1 MSASRRPHWGQL
13 AVEYSFV
20 VAICAALAHMTWF
33 YLDNGYL
40 RQPFYY
46 EPSGTWMDWFSL
58 SYYAHHAGA
67 YEVEKTIYPPLSF
80 VLMKLF
86 SVTHCYDLTRSEEV
100 RACDWLG
107 EWAMVGFWLVA
118 VVVTFLTFFRLDRR
132 TAFPRAFA
140 LSFGFPMLY
149 GFERGNLIIIAYTFY
164 LLAFGPLLR
173 SAKLRWLSAGM
184 VVNLKVYM
192 IAAIVAPL
200 LRRRWLAVE
209 GMILACVLV
218 YLVTWQILGE
228 GSPGQVLENLT
239 SYSEGF
245 GAQHVLDLWFAS
257 SLVPLRTLMS
267 SDMPLETIFSSR
279 QISGIIWTTTIVT
292 YLGQG
297 MAVAA
302 AAAAWLRPEVV
313 PNSRLILFGAAVA
326 LSSKEAGGYTEII
339 LLFSIFSEVWRGF
352 GRRFA
357 IVMGYA
363 LCIPDDF
370 VTGRLPPLV
379 RDSFLSGHEV
389 IAEFGVGVISLLRP
403 AIILFIV
410 MALAGV
416 TLRDVW
422 ADIRNDGW
430 AGRWRF
436 RRDAAIVP
444 GATPPRMP

>member
-1 MSASRRPHWGQL
+1 MKVARRPGWGQL
-13 AVEYSFV
+13 TVEYGFV
-20 VAICAALAHMTWF
+20 LAICAALAHMVLF
-33 YLDNGYL
+33 FFENGYL

-58 SYYAHHAGA
+58 TYYAHHAGA
-67 YEVEKTIYPPLSF
+67 YAVEKTIYPPLSF
-80 VLMKLF
+80 VIMKLF
-86 SVTHCYDLTRSEEV
+86 SVAHCYDLTRSEEV

-118 VVVTFLTFFRLDRR
+118 VVITFLTFYRLDRW

-149 GFERGNLIIIAYTFY
+149 GFERGNLIIIGYSFY

-173 SAKLRWLSAGM
+173 SARLRWLCAGM

-200 LRRRWLAVE
+200 LRRRWMAVE
-209 GMILACVLV
+209 GMIGASILV

-228 GSPGQVLENLT
+228 GSPSEVLSNLT

-257 SLVPLRTLMS
+257 SLVPLRTLMT
-267 SDMPLETIFSSR
+267 SDMPLETILSSG
-279 QISGIIWTTTIVT
+279 QISGIIWATTIVT

-302 AAAAWLRPEVV
+302 ALAAWLRPEVV
-313 PNSRLILFGAAVA
+313 PTRRLIFFAAAVA
-326 LSSKEAGGYTEII
+326 LSTKEAGGYTEIL
-339 LLFSIFSEVWRGF
+339 LLFSIFSEAWRGF
-352 GRRFA
+352 GRKFS
-357 IVMGYA
+357 IFMGYA

-370 VTGRLPPLV
+370 VTGKLPPLI
-379 RDSFLSGHEV
+379 RSSYLSGHEV

-403 AIILFIV
+403 AVMLFIV
-410 MALAGV
+410 MALACV
-416 TLRDVW
+416 TFRDVW
-422 ADIRNDGW
+422 ADYRQDGRILRWRYRND
-430 AGRWRF
+430 
-436 RRDAAIVP
+436 
-444 GATPPRMP
+444 MPL